1 MCVLIPAS
9 VRAQAEL
16 ELRQRRK
23 IVAPPLTFRAFVDS
37 VNPRYVWYKHCQ
49 VLADVLQRVAD
60 GELRRVMV
68 FMPPRHGKSELVSRL
83 FSAYYLYRHPGRFV
97 GINSYAADLA
107 YTFSRSAR
115 DNFTRSGG
123 AIRDDAGAVKHW
135 LTTADGGLWAAGVGG
150 PITGKGFNLGIIDD
164 PLKNAEEASSET
176 IRAKH
181 KDWYGSTFYTRLEP
195 AGSLVVVQTRW
206 NEDDLSGYLLSEERD
221 EPERWHIVNMPA
233 IAEDE
238 PQEFP
243 PSCTIEPDERLPGE
257 PLNPERYPLARLNTI
272 AAKIGEYFFGSLY
285 QQRPTPK
292 SGNFFKRE
300 WFKPTP
306 IAPLYSD
313 RVRYWDI
320 SAAKSGGTGDWS
332 VGTLVA
338 RDTQGRYYIEDV
350 QRFQRQ
356 PFERNKE
363 IKRIAATDKDRLE
376 PLANQPTIYI
386 EQPPGLGI
394 EASDNLI
401 RELAGY
407 IVYADPVRK
416 DKETRAEPFKA
427 QCQAGNVFV
436 VTADWNRTWYAE
448 LESFPNGKHDDQVDS
463 ASSGFLKLATRVTV
477 EEDDDPLGGYRG

>member
-1 MCVLIPAS
+1 MIPAS
-9 VRAQAEL
+9 IRAQAEL
-16 ELRQRRK
+16 ELRTRRK
-23 IVAPPLTFRAFVDS
+23 IIAPPLTFHAFVDS

-60 GELRRVMV
+60 GDLRRVMV

-83 FSAYYLYRHPGRFV
+83 FSAYYLYRHPDQFV

-115 DNFTRSGG
+115 DNFTRAGG
-123 AIRDDAGAVKHW
+123 LLRDDAAAVKHW

-238 PQEFP
+238 PRQEFP
-243 PSCTIEPDERLPGE
+243 PSCTVEPDDRLPGE

-285 QQRPTPK
+285 QQRPSPK

-300 WFKPTP
+300 WFKPAP

-313 RVRYWDI
+313 RVRYWDV
-320 SAAKSGGTGDWS
+320 AGADENKGDHS
-332 VGTLVA
+332 VGTLIA
-338 RDTQGRYYIEDV
+338 RDTQGRYYVEDV
-350 QRFQRQ
+350 QRFQHTTH
-356 PFERNKE
+356 ERNK
-363 IKRIAATDKDRLE
+363 RIRAIAEADRARLE
-376 PLANQPTIYI
+376 PLANAPTIYV
-386 EQPPGLGI
+386 EQPPGLGKESTDTI
-394 EASDNLI
+394 I
-401 RELAGY
+401 KELAGHV
-407 IVYADPVRK
+407 VYADPVHK
-416 DKETRAEPFKA
+416 DKITRAEPFKA
-427 QCQAGNVFV
+427 QAQAGNVFV
-436 VTADWNRTWYAE
+436 VAGDWNRAWFNE

-463 ASSGFLKLATRVTV
+463 AAGAFNRIVQRVTV